1 MKDPFDILGISAD
14 ADPETIEDAYR
25 RLAQIYHPDRFGPS
39 SSTGVREEAERR
51 MKAVNEARD
60 EIRRRQARRAAAA
73 PQVTL
78 ECSRCAHREEV
89 PVSRARSARCSTC
102 GTPFSTPRPS
112 AGSSASSAAGASTT
126 STSGPRSSTPSA
138 EASRPSTPIQSP
150 AAATGSNSARAW
162 VFWVVIIGAA
172 FFVAQLE
179 RSPTP
184 LREDDVRQTA
194 ANLAFAQR
202 EYKSNQGAYTSDVR
216 TLDVEIAD
224 ERIEVA
230 TFASDTEFCVQAQ
243 GGGTTFATWDTQFEG
258 DEVQL
263 WQRSCGGSS
272 TPPEFAEPGFE
283 ERQREQADLW
293 DSLLYTWDEFDIER
307 DYAFGRGLAI
317 DKACWDR
324 FEMRKQP
331 IESEFDAITEKE
343 TLTSYDVTRADELF
357 KEYKKLVNR
366 QGLC

>member
-1 MKDPFDILGISAD
+1 MNDPFDVLGISSD
-14 ADPETIEDAYR
+14 ADPETVEEAYR

-39 SSTGVREEAERR
+39 AKGVREEAERR

-60 EIRRRQARRAAAA
+60 EITRRQAGKAAAA

-78 ECSRCAHREEV
+78 ECPHCAHREEV
-89 PVSRARSARCSTC
+89 PVSRARSARCSRC
-102 GTPFSTPRPS
+102 GTVFSTPAPS
-112 AGSSASSAAGASTT
+112 ARSTASSAAGRSTT
-126 STSGPRSSTPSA
+126 STSGPRSSTSSA
-138 EASRPSTPIQSP
+138 EASRPSTPTTSP
-150 AAATGSNSARAW
+150 SAATESSSAGKW

-172 FFVAQLE
+172 LFVAQLD

-184 LREDDVRQTA
+184 LKEDDVRQTA
-194 ANLAFAQR
+194 ANLAFAQQR
-202 EYKSNQGAYTSDVR
+202 HKNSQGAYASDLEA
-216 TLDVEIAD
+216 LDVQIAD

-230 TFASDTEFCVQAQ
+230 TFASDTGFCVQAK
-243 GGGTTFATWDTQFEG
+243 GGGRTFATWDTQFKG

-272 TPPEFAEPGFE
+272 TPPEFTEPGFE
-283 ERQREQADLW
+283 ERRREQADLW
-293 DSLLYTWDEFDIER
+293 DSLLYTWDEFDLER